1 MKKVCIIYQSQS
13 GNVEVLANEI
23 FNGAKKAGADV
34 SIKLVSEATKEDVLS
49 ADALAFGS
57 PSKNGNNI
65 DQQELAPFLEE
76 FKLTLNNNKPVVLFG
91 SYGWDNGEFMNKF
104 KNLMDDYGFNIIGSL
119 AVNESPSTEEMK
131 KAEKLGELL
140 AK

>member
-23 FNGAKKAGADV
+23 FNGAKKTGADV

>member
-34 SIKLVSEATKEDVLS
+34 SIKLVSEATNEDVLS
-49 ADALAFGS
+49 ADAVAFGS

-65 DQQELAPFLEE
+65 DQQELAPFLKE
-76 FKLTLNNNKPVVLFG
+76 FKLIPNNNKPVVLFG

-104 KNLMDDYGFNIIGSL
+104 KALMNDYGFNVIGAL
-119 AVNESPSTEEMK
+119 AVNESPSNEEMQ
-131 KAEKLGELL
+131 KAQELGKLL

>member
-1 MKKVCIIYQSQS
+1 MKKVCIIYQSHG

-23 FNGAKKAGADV
+23 YEGAKNAGADV

-49 ADALAFGS
+49 ADTVAFGS

-65 DQQELAPFLEE
+65 DQEELAPFLNE
-76 FKLTLNNNKPVVLFG
+76 FKLTPDSNKPVVLFG

-104 KNLMDDYGFNIIGSL
+104 KALIADYGFNVIGDL
-119 AVNESPSTEEMK
+119 AVNETPNSKEIE
-131 KAEKLGELL
+131 KAQELGKLL

>member
-49 ADALAFGS
+49 ADAVAFGS

-65 DQQELAPFLEE
+65 DQQELAPFLNE
-76 FKLTLNNNKPVVLFG
+76 FKLTLNNDKPVVLFG

-104 KNLMDDYGFNIIGSL
+104 KDLMNDYGFNIIGSL

-131 KAEKLGELL
+131 KAEELGELL

>member
-104 KNLMDDYGFNIIGSL
+104 KSLMDDYGFNIIGSL